1 MNQKPDHL
9 VVPVDGG
16 QVKRRVATG
25 SLHIH
30 VQFNPSFVD
39 SVPEC
44 VEDPVVSMFSDP
56 VQDGIT
62 SDEVSLGEEAGFI
75 SEQGVDVGP
84 GPSGALHQPV
94 MFLRLQGDQIVA
106 VEVGAVMAARV
117 RGTVQALVT
126 GGPGVHLPPKVSV
139 AG

>member
-1 MNQKPDHL
+1 MNQKSYHL
-9 VVPVDGG
+9 AVSVDGG

-30 VQFNPSFVD
+30 VQFQPGFVD

-75 SEQGVDVGP
+75 SEQGVNVGP
-84 GPSGALHQPV
+84 ESSRALHQPV
-94 MFLRLQGDQIVA
+94 MLLRLQGDQVVP
-106 VEVGAVMAARV
+106 VEVGAVMA
-117 RGTVQALVT
+117 TV
-126 GGPGVHLPPKVSV
+126 
-139 AG
+139 